1 MRKIIAPIIT
11 IALILFIPI
20 LVNSQQ
26 NKEDEKFQKFVA
38 GYFDAHWKF
47 FPTLATLAGYHK
59 YDDKLEDLGNKNVEK
74 HHEALDKFNEE
85 LVAGVDKLKLS
96 PELQIEHE
104 MMADALDLELLDHEG
119 LIPWEYNP
127 LYYNNIF
134 SHCVRN
140 LLTKEFA
147 PAETRALNAAERLK
161 DLPKLIKQAK
171 ENLKTPPQLFT
182 ETAIKQFP
190 AIIGYYTTELPGLI
204 ESFPQAAKSKAQEN
218 LAKVIPALQD
228 YERYLQN
235 DLLPRSTG
243 NMRLGEQAHR
253 RYIRLK
259 FKNSIP
265 INELLAIAK
274 ADYRNIR
281 NEMFFVCVPFY
292 KIMDPKIDLKNP
304 PPNLTEDQLYNVVI
318 SHVFERLKQES
329 NATKEYV
336 ERIKAS
342 VEEIKNFL
350 TKNSLLELP
359 EEELNIQVM
368 PTECQRSSWTR
379 ILTPGAYDTAGDYT
393 VQISQMSED
402 WDQEKRTDFLKEYN
416 DFMLY
421 FWTVR
426 YVYPGQFVP
435 LYYTQRN
442 SSIVQKL
449 YPNLPLI
456 KGWPCYIEGILPTS
470 GFGNY
475 DLRLRLNELKF
486 RLRAAIDFQL
496 DFNIHEGGMTKE
508 QAIAYM
514 TRGGFQTVAEAER
527 KWNYIILNPGEAAYV
542 YVGFQEILD
551 MEKDYKALKGES
563 FDRKEFLQKLLEH
576 GSLPIRHL
584 KKKMQER

>member
-1 MRKIIAPIIT
+1 MRKTITPIIIIT
-11 IALILFIPI
+11 FILFIPV

-26 NKEDEKFQKFVA
+26 NKEDEKFQEFLD
-38 GYFDAHWKF
+38 GYFDAYWKF
-47 FPTLATLAGYHK
+47 FPTSATLAGYHK
-59 YDDKLEDLGNKNVEK
+59 YDDKLENLGNKNIERRY
-74 HHEALDKFNEE
+74 EALDKFNEE

-127 LYYNNIF
+127 LYYNTIF
-134 SHCVRN
+134 THCVRS
-140 LLTKEFA
+140 LLAKEFA
-147 PAETRALNAAERLK
+147 PAETRALNAAERLE

-190 AIIGYYTTELPGLI
+190 AIISFYTTELPGLL

-265 INELLAIAK
+265 LPQLVARSK
-274 ADYRNIR
+274 ADYNNIR
-281 NEMFFVCVPFY
+281 REMFLVCIPFY
-292 KIMDPKIDLKNP
+292 KIMDPRIDLENP
-304 PPNLTEDQLYNVVI
+304 PPNLNEDQLINTTITHVLDKIKSEHSTGEEFVNSVKTKAAELKDFI
-318 SHVFERLKQES
+318 SENQLIQIPEQDINIDVM
-329 NATKEYV
+329 
-336 ERIKAS
+336 
-342 VEEIKNFL
+342 
-350 TKNSLLELP
+350 LP
-359 EEELNIQVM
+359 E
-368 PTECQRSSWTR
+368 CQGSSWTR
-379 ILTPGAYDTAGDYT
+379 ILIPGAYETTEDYSL
-393 VQISQMSED
+393 QISPIPED
-402 WDQEKRTDFLKEYN
+402 WDEEKKTDFLEEYN

-426 YVYPGQFVP
+426 HVYPGQFIP
-435 LYYTQRN
+435 YYYTQRN

-456 KGWPCYIEGILPTS
+456 NGWPCYIEGILPTS

-475 DLRLRLNELKF
+475 DLRLRLNELKLL
-486 RLRAAIDFQL
+486 LRAAIDFQL

-508 QAIAYM
+508 QAVAYM

-527 KWNYIILNPGEAAYV
+527 KWNHIILNPGEAAYA

-563 FDRKEFLQKLLEH
+563 YDRKEFLQKLLEH
-576 GSLPIRHL
+576 GALPIRHL
-584 KKKMQER
+584 KKKMLEQ